1 MASDVAACGGQG
13 TREKKFGADLAAIR
27 AMSTVLPGALPV
39 AVNGVRVAASI
50 RPRKFVIAGGDE
62 TPVTMPRTAFQVVY
76 PDCTSCSIPDW
87 TRPRTIPSARTSPS
101 PIIPSNSPRLRARS
115 MPRA

>member
-1 MASDVAACGGQG
+1 
-13 TREKKFGADLAAIR
+13 
-27 AMSTVLPGALPV
+27 MSTVLPGALPV

-76 PDCTSCSIPDW
+76 PDCTVMIDSGLDKATHDFVQPGQ
-87 TRPRTIPSARTSPS
+87 ARAL
-101 PIIPSNSPRLRARS
+101 LRRGVRQARNARS
-115 MPRA
+115 TPRG